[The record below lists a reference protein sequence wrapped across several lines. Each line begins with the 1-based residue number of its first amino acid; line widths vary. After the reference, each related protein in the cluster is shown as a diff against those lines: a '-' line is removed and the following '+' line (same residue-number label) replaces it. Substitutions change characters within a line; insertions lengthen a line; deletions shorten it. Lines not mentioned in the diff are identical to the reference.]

1 MAAIE
6 EFTRR
11 IAIGGKTIEQS
22 KLFRWDLHINERRL
36 GSKNLLTWTLFEL
49 LSTEKSTNNFCENN
63 SFCTNGNL
71 SANIYPNFIF

>member
-11 IAIGGKTIEQS
+11 IAIGGKTMEQS
-22 KLFRWDLHINERRL
+22 KLDLHINERRL

>member
-49 LSTEKSTNNFCENN
+49 LSTEKSTNNFSEKN

-71 SANIYPNFIF
+71 SANVYPNFIF

>member
-11 IAIGGKTIEQS
+11 IAIGGKTIGKS

-49 LSTEKSTNNFCENN
+49 LSTEKSTNNFCEKN
-63 SFCTNGNL
+63 FFGTNGNL
-71 SANIYPNFIF
+71 SANMYPDFIF

>member
-22 KLFRWDLHINERRL
+22 KLFRLDLHINERRL